1 MDEQATVGNASSG
14 GNVKLTE
21 QGDLGQAQTG
31 YESLPQGGQASV
43 PANSTNKQFGNS
55 GNQSPLGSGVVDEYK
70 TDTYSLSRPTSSLNS
85 STINGEIDWHGQKD
99 QHRSSALVNWFS
111 FPGRHESKRR
121 TPIDPSP
128 QGQKNALLNDIDK
141 NLGGNHYMALL
152 YLSWFAVLT
161 QTACSAVATALVGS
175 KSNNVVIVIFTVSA
189 TVSGALVALFKNSG
203 EPQLSLQRKVE
214 LDHLKLKV
222 EAVDANISRNNG
234 PSLATVLSTLSSL
247 RQEYERIDK
256 QTSSAYV
263 GVMSSISTT
272 AANRTVG
279 PSQNKSE
286 QP

>member
-1 MDEQATVGNASSG
+1 MDEQPTVGNASSG
-14 GNVKLTE
+14 WNVKLTE

-43 PANSTNKQFGNS
+43 PATSTNKQSGNS
-55 GNQSPLGSGVVDEYK
+55 GNQSPLG
-70 TDTYSLSRPTSSLNS
+70 LSRPTSSLNS
-85 STINGEIDWHGQKD
+85 TTINGEIDWHGQKD
-99 QHRSSALVNWFS
+99 QHRSSALANWFT
-111 FPGRHESKRR
+111 FPRRRETNRR
-121 TPIDPSP
+121 TPVDPSQ
-128 QGQKNALLNDIDK
+128 QGQKNALLNDIDR

-203 EPQLSLQRKVE
+203 EPQLSLSLQRKVE

-234 PSLATVLSTLSSL
+234 PSLDTVLSTLSSL
-247 RQEYERIDK
+247 RQDYERIDK

-272 AANRTVG
+272 AANRMVA
-279 PSQNKSE
+279 PSQSK
-286 QP
+286 

>member
-1 MDEQATVGNASSG
+1 MDEQPTVGNASSG

-43 PANSTNKQFGNS
+43 PATSTNKQPGNS
-55 GNQSPLGSGVVDEYK
+55 GNQSPLDSGVVDEYK
-70 TDTYSLSRPTSSLNS
+70 TDTYSLSRSTSSLNS
-85 STINGEIDWHGQKD
+85 TTINGEIDWHDQKD
-99 QHRSSALVNWFS
+99 QHRSSALANWFS
-111 FPGRHESKRR
+111 FPGRRETNRR
-121 TPIDPSP
+121 TPVDPSP
-128 QGQKNALLNDIDK
+128 QGQKNALLNDIDR

-234 PSLATVLSTLSSL
+234 PSLDTVLSTLSSL
-247 RQEYERIDK
+247 RQDYERIDK

-272 AANRTVG
+272 AANRMVG
-279 PSQNKSE
+279 TSQRK
-286 QP
+286 

>member
-1 MDEQATVGNASSG
+1 MDEQPIVGNVSSG
-14 GNVKLTE
+14 GNVKLTDH
-21 QGDLGQAQTG
+21 GDFGEG
-31 YESLPQGGQASV
+31 EMSYESLPHGGHATI
-43 PANSTNKQFGNS
+43 PATSTNQQLPEDS
-55 GNQSPLGSGVVDEYK
+55 GNQFPLGSAVVDEHK
-70 TDTYSLSRPTSSLNS
+70 VNTYSLTRPTSSLD
-85 STINGEIDWHGQKD
+85 STTIDGEMDGHGKKD
-99 QHRSSALVNWFS
+99 QRSSSALTNWF
-111 FPGRHESKRR
+111 FLLERRGTKRR
-121 TPIDPSP
+121 MPVDPSP
-128 QGQKNALLNDIDK
+128 QGQKNALLNDIDR

-175 KSNNVVIVIFTVSA
+175 KSSNVVIGIFTVSA

-234 PSLATVLSTLSSL
+234 ASFATVLSTLSCM

-263 GVMSSISTT
+263 GVMSSISTA
-272 AANRTVG
+272 AANRMVA
-279 PSQNKSE
+279 PNQSM
-286 QP
+286 

>member
-1 MDEQATVGNASSG
+1 MDEQPTVGNASSG
-14 GNVKLTE
+14 GIVKITE
-21 QGDLGQAQTG
+21 QGDLPETSTDQQ
-31 YESLPQGGQASV
+31 LP
-43 PANSTNKQFGNS
+43 GNS
-55 GNQSPLGSGVVDEYK
+55 GDQSPLGSMGSGVVDEYK
-70 TDTYSLSRPTSSLNS
+70 RDSYSLARPTTSLNS
-85 STINGEIDWHGQKD
+85 TTIDGEIDWKSQQGQCG
-99 QHRSSALVNWFS
+99 SSTLANWFS
-111 FPGRHESKRR
+111 FAGRSGKRRR
-121 TPIDPSP
+121 TPVDPSP
-128 QGQKNALLNDIDK
+128 QGQKNALLNDIDS
-141 NLGGNHYMALL
+141 NLRGNHYLALL

-234 PSLATVLSTLSSL
+234 SSLATVLSTLSSM

-263 GVMSSISTT
+263 GVMSSISTA
-272 AANRTVG
+272 AANRTTG
-279 PSQNKSE
+279 PSQSM
-286 QP
+286 